1 MLNSNSAE
9 FIENLTNELA
19 GMVPTNPNRLKF
31 IKYQSVSSTS
41 SLLLFEILKPSNGDV
56 EINVS
61 QIADNLNVLIKNKA
75 ITGISQGTNPQYL
88 LTKHMDSFLKVRNE
102 FDKT

>member
-1 MLNSNSAE
+1 MLINKALNSNSAE

-61 QIADNLNVLIKNKA
+61 QIADNLNVLIRNKA
-75 ITGISQGTNPQYL
+75 ITGIS
-88 LTKHMDSFLKVRNE
+88 RNE
-102 FDKT
+102 PTVFIDETYGFVLESKK